1 MKRKIARLQRWLDR
15 FSAACESRRWD
26 SAIVE
31 ADCLSA
37 EVREI
42 REELWDMLENGETAK
57 QGIFSRNAVT
67 MSLRSVVIALF
78 IILVSTMPLAVEA
91 DKPLTAAVATAPA
104 DSGSEHLSWVT
115 EEEDQLLE
123 ALRADLNNNNTSAI
137 MFAASPAPS
146 AAKNTGAKKTLPAV
160 RPETRKSTQGAVS
173 DAGLDAED
181 LLALIQIGERALRGG
196 DPVIKVIE

>member
-115 EEEDQLLE
+115 DEEDQLLE
-123 ALRADLNNNNTSAI
+123 ALRADLNNNSTSAI

-146 AAKNTGAKKTLPAV
+146 AAKDTGAKKASPAV
-160 RPETRKSTQGAVS
+160 RPEIRKSTQGAVS
-173 DAGLDAED
+173 DTGMGAED